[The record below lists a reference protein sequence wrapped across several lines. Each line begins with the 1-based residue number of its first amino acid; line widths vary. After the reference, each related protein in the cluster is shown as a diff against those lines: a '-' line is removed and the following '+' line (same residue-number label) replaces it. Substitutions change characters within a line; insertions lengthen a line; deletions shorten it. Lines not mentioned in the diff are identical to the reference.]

1 VSPSAT
7 IASPV
12 TLSGVRSATDGWN
25 AGSNA
30 IGTLGISCAMAMAPR
45 VQNPCSLTVA
55 RNTPGIDGV
64 PTGRVTGTS
73 PGSSF
78 SSNPKY
84 ATTGRPSGF
93 VTIEG

>member
-1 VSPSAT
+1 MSPSAT

-12 TLSGVRSATDGWN
+12 TFSGVRSATE
-25 AGSNA
+25 GSNA
-30 IGTLGISCAMAMAPR
+30 GLNAIAMLGISACTAMAPR
-45 VQNPCSLTVA
+45 VQNPCWLTVA
-55 RNTPGIDGV
+55 SRTAGIDGE
-64 PTGRVTGTS
+64 PTGRVTGT
-73 PGSSF
+73 PPASSF